1 MVNSDIGNIK
11 KKFSKQYCELSLKYH
26 PDKNP
31 GNKEAE
37 EQFKVIAKNKSFFGE
52 FVIEPL
58 EKGLNKRN
66 NLMKELRGKLWNH
79 SYEELQKHLDD
90 KSRNRVSN
98 KQQSINNN
106 IIAYSKYSSYSNL
119 LGNLLVFFTSIAF
132 FISNGVTYNV
142 PLVVGF
148 FAPILAVLVLG
159 SAIKTIYTRNRKEFN
174 NQTNIL
180 LLFNFDQ
187 ECKDFSES
195 DRTKLKWIKNSI
207 ILSNIICTSLMF
219 SGVGLDL
226 VANGFGITNSMILS
240 GLLLS
245 LPFTLLIVT
254 SPILNAASEYILKK
268 TAINSIEE
276 QFKGSDPLVEQPD
289 STINPDSVHA
299 HGREQVV

>member
-1 MVNSDIGNIK
+1 MARRILNENEYQAFKQLFLIFNIQKKDVVNSDIENIK
-11 KKFSKQYCELSLKYH
+11 KKFRKQYRELSLKYH

-31 GNKEAE
+31 DNKEAE
-37 EQFKVIAKNKSFFGE
+37 EQFKVIAQNKSFFEE

-58 EKGLNKRN
+58 EKGLNERN
-66 NLMKELRGKLWNH
+66 NLMKKLRGKLWNH
-79 SYEELQKHLDD
+79 SYEELQKYLDD
-90 KSRNRVSN
+90 KSRSRALN

-106 IIAYSKYSSYSNL
+106 IIAYLKYSSYSNL

-148 FAPILAVLVLG
+148 FASWLAEFVLN
-159 SAIKTIYTRNRKEFN
+159 SAIISIYIRNGKEFN
-174 NQTNIL
+174 NQTNIS

-195 DRTKLKWIKNSI
+195 DRTKLRWLKNSL

-226 VANGFGITNSMILS
+226 VANGFGITNSMMLS

-245 LPFTLLIVT
+245 LPFTLLW
-254 SPILNAASEYILKK
+254 YH
-268 TAINSIEE
+268 EE
-276 QFKGSDPLVEQPD
+276 KM
-289 STINPDSVHA
+289 
-299 HGREQVV
+299 